1 MDVYLVRHT
10 RPDVAAGVCYGRL
23 DVALP
28 ADFETEAEVVRAYL
42 PVANQIVTTEAERCR
57 RLAVYLADA
66 AHARLVVDDRLRELD
81 FGRWEGQSWE
91 DIPRAQTDAWTHDIW
106 NHSAPDGETYASLHA
121 RVSAAWESLLLIDEE
136 TLVIVGHAGPLRALL
151 TIALELPPESFI
163 RIHLDYGGISR
174 LSDTAGGWRLDY
186 ANRLAPGPQ

>member
-1 MDVYLVRHT
+1 MDIYLVRHT
-10 RPDVAAGVCYGRL
+10 RPDIAVGVCYGRL

-28 ADFETEAEVVRAYL
+28 ANFETEAAVVQTRL
-42 PVANQIVTTEAERCR
+42 PAARSIVTNDSERCR
-57 RLAVYLADA
+57 RLAVFLADA
-66 AHARLVVDDRLRELD
+66 CEARLVVDDRLRELD
-81 FGRWEGQSWE
+81 FGDWEGQSWE
-91 DIPRAQTDAWTHDIW
+91 DIPRAQTDAWTKDIW

-136 TLVIVGHAGPLRALL
+136 ALVIVGHAGPLRALL

-186 ANRLAPGPQ
+186 ANRVAPGLQ